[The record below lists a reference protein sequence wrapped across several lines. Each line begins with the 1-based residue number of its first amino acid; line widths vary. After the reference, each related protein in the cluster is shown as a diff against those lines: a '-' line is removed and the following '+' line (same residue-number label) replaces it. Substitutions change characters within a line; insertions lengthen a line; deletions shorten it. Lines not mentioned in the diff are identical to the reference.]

1 MTPCKVTV
9 AYYLLLA
16 TYYKLMNLPKITDLD
31 IKNKRV
37 LVRADLDVPLKET
50 INSDKSRSF
59 EILDDSRLRTMVKTV
74 RYLVDSGARDILII
88 GHIGRF
94 EGENTGI
101 STGALWGRISE
112 LIDRGTTSFWPDI
125 SEGLPGE
132 LNIEEDG
139 KIGLMENLRMWKFEE
154 ENSQE
159 FAKRLASGADLYV
172 NEAFA
177 SSHRLHASIAALPF
191 QFKSKFKSK
200 SKNST
205 AVGFHFQKEVENL
218 SKVIENPKRP
228 LVVLISGIKRD
239 KVKMAKELTK
249 IADKVLVGGKLPKY
263 FGDTKVDPEK
273 MVMADL
279 TFEGFDIT
287 LNSIERFKKE
297 IKEAG
302 TIVLAGVLGKYEDE
316 GHRQGTKE
324 VFTAVAESNAF
335 KIAGGGD
342 TEAALTMLSLTSK
355 FDWISVGGG
364 AMLEFL
370 ASGTLPGIEA
380 LKKRANINVERR

>member
-1 MTPCKVTV
+1 MD
-9 AYYLLLA
+9 
-16 TYYKLMNLPKITDLD
+16 LPKLSEEKVKG
-31 IKNKRV
+31 KNV
-37 LVRADLDVPLKET
+37 LLRLDLDVGVDTSRIESAKDTLNFLVE
-50 INSDKSRSF
+50 NSAK
-59 EILDDSRLRTMVKTV
+59 I
-74 RYLVDSGARDILII
+74 III
-88 GHIGRF
+88 GHKGRPNGGRDDSLSLEGLTPVLSKLIAKEVIF
-94 EGENTGI
+94 EGEGQVV
-101 STGALWGRISE
+101 L
-112 LIDRGTTSFWPDI
+112 
-125 SEGLPGE
+125 
-132 LNIEEDG
+132 
-139 KIGLMENLRMWKFEE
+139 KENLRFDPGEE
-154 ENSQE
+154 TNDEN
-159 FAKRLASGADLYV
+159 FARELASLADFYV

-177 SSHRLHASIAALPF
+177 VSHRPHASIVGVPKFLPHAA
-191 QFKSKFKSK
+191 
-200 SKNST
+200 
-205 AVGFHFQKEVENL
+205 GFRFTQEVENL

-228 LVVLISGIKRD
+228 VIVLISGIKED
-239 KVKMAKELTK
+239 KVEMAKALAGK
-249 IADKVLVGGKLPKY
+249 ADKILVGGRLPKY
-263 FGDTKVDPEK
+263 FGDTKADPGK
-273 MVMADL
+273 MMIADL
-279 TFEGFDIT
+279 TFDGFDIT